1 MARLRGGRLAHH
13 PAHRAID
20 RAGLRGRHGLR
31 AASRLWRRRAAPA
44 GRLLCRADSQH
55 AVAGAD
61 LHRLFRPLEHGP
73 QALGRDLGGDRP
85 GRQHGRLHHR
95 DHAGRHPVDP
105 AHPARGGRLPGP
117 DSAAGDPACR
127 AAAGDGARLSRAVEP
142 VRAPDAGLFDHL
154 ADLGRGADGGRQQR
168 AVRHLPQ
175 LRGLHRRGGGL
186 SRSVGALPL
195 RILGDRPR
203 AVRTQAT
210 AGDGAMIQ
218 LNSNHLLYLVMA
230 AQWTVL
236 LSLIAFAGGALV
248 CLPIA
253 LMRVSKVAALRLV
266 ASAYI
271 QLIQGTPL
279 LIVLFLSYFG
289 LGIMGYK
296 LAPLVAAGVAL
307 TLYAAA
313 FLGEIW
319 RGCIEAVPR
328 TQWEASDCLGLDRF
342 QQYAYVI
349 LPQAFRMA
357 IPPTVGFMVQIVKNT
372 SLASVVGF
380 VELARA
386 GQIVNNSTFEPFIIF
401 CIVAAI
407 YFAMCYPLSLA
418 SRFLERRANAGRAN
432 H

>member
-1 MARLRGGRLAHH
+1 
-13 PAHRAID
+13 
-20 RAGLRGRHGLR
+20 
-31 AASRLWRRRAAPA
+31 
-44 GRLLCRADSQH
+44 
-55 AVAGAD
+55 
-61 LHRLFRPLEHGP
+61 
-73 QALGRDLGGDRP
+73 
-85 GRQHGRLHHR
+85 
-95 DHAGRHPVDP
+95 
-105 AHPARGGRLPGP
+105 
-117 DSAAGDPACR
+117 
-127 AAAGDGARLSRAVEP
+127 
-142 VRAPDAGLFDHL
+142 
-154 ADLGRGADGGRQQR
+154 
-168 AVRHLPQ
+168 
-175 LRGLHRRGGGL
+175 
-186 SRSVGALPL
+186 
-195 RILGDRPR
+195 
-203 AVRTQAT
+203 
-210 AGDGAMIQ
+210 MIQ
-218 LNSNHLLYLVMA
+218 LSVHHVWYLIMA

-236 LSLIAFAGGALV
+236 LSLVAFAGGALV
-248 CLPIA
+248 GLPIA
-253 LMRVSKVAALRLV
+253 LMRVSPNNALRIV
-266 ASAYI
+266 AGGYI

-279 LIVLFLSYFG
+279 LILLFLTYFG
-289 LGIMGYK
+289 LGILGYK
-296 LAPLVAAGVAL
+296 LAPLVAAGLAL

-342 QQYAYVI
+342 QQFAYVI

>member
-1 MARLRGGRLAHH
+1 
-13 PAHRAID
+13 
-20 RAGLRGRHGLR
+20 
-31 AASRLWRRRAAPA
+31 
-44 GRLLCRADSQH
+44 
-55 AVAGAD
+55 
-61 LHRLFRPLEHGP
+61 
-73 QALGRDLGGDRP
+73 
-85 GRQHGRLHHR
+85 
-95 DHAGRHPVDP
+95 
-105 AHPARGGRLPGP
+105 
-117 DSAAGDPACR
+117 
-127 AAAGDGARLSRAVEP
+127 
-142 VRAPDAGLFDHL
+142 
-154 ADLGRGADGGRQQR
+154 
-168 AVRHLPQ
+168 
-175 LRGLHRRGGGL
+175 
-186 SRSVGALPL
+186 
-195 RILGDRPR
+195 
-203 AVRTQAT
+203 
-210 AGDGAMIQ
+210 MIQ
-218 LNSNHLLYLVMA
+218 LSPHHVWYLIMA

-248 CLPIA
+248 GLPIA
-253 LMRVSKVAALRLV
+253 LMRVSPSHALRIV
-266 ASAYI
+266 AGGYI

-279 LIVLFLSYFG
+279 LILLFLTYFG
-289 LGIMGYK
+289 LGILGYK
-296 LAPLVAAGVAL
+296 LAPLVAAGLAL

-349 LPQAFRMA
+349 LPQAVRLA

-418 SRFLERRANAGRAN
+418 SRFLERRANAGSAS

>member
-1 MARLRGGRLAHH
+1 
-13 PAHRAID
+13 
-20 RAGLRGRHGLR
+20 
-31 AASRLWRRRAAPA
+31 
-44 GRLLCRADSQH
+44 
-55 AVAGAD
+55 
-61 LHRLFRPLEHGP
+61 
-73 QALGRDLGGDRP
+73 
-85 GRQHGRLHHR
+85 
-95 DHAGRHPVDP
+95 
-105 AHPARGGRLPGP
+105 
-117 DSAAGDPACR
+117 
-127 AAAGDGARLSRAVEP
+127 
-142 VRAPDAGLFDHL
+142 
-154 ADLGRGADGGRQQR
+154 
-168 AVRHLPQ
+168 
-175 LRGLHRRGGGL
+175 
-186 SRSVGALPL
+186 
-195 RILGDRPR
+195 
-203 AVRTQAT
+203 
-210 AGDGAMIQ
+210 MIQ
-218 LNSNHLLYLVMA
+218 LSAHHVWYLIMA

-248 CLPIA
+248 GLPIA
-253 LMRVSKVAALRLV
+253 LMRVSPSHTLRIVAGG
-266 ASAYI
+266 YI

-279 LIVLFLSYFG
+279 LILLFLTYFG
-289 LGIMGYK
+289 LGILGYK
-296 LAPLVAAGVAL
+296 LAPLVAAGLAL

-349 LPQAFRMA
+349 LPQAFKMA

>member
-1 MARLRGGRLAHH
+1 
-13 PAHRAID
+13 
-20 RAGLRGRHGLR
+20 
-31 AASRLWRRRAAPA
+31 
-44 GRLLCRADSQH
+44 
-55 AVAGAD
+55 
-61 LHRLFRPLEHGP
+61 
-73 QALGRDLGGDRP
+73 
-85 GRQHGRLHHR
+85 
-95 DHAGRHPVDP
+95 
-105 AHPARGGRLPGP
+105 
-117 DSAAGDPACR
+117 
-127 AAAGDGARLSRAVEP
+127 
-142 VRAPDAGLFDHL
+142 
-154 ADLGRGADGGRQQR
+154 
-168 AVRHLPQ
+168 
-175 LRGLHRRGGGL
+175 
-186 SRSVGALPL
+186 
-195 RILGDRPR
+195 
-203 AVRTQAT
+203 
-210 AGDGAMIQ
+210 MIQ
-218 LNSNHLLYLVMA
+218 LSAHHVWYLIMA

-248 CLPIA
+248 GLPIA
-253 LMRVSKVAALRLV
+253 LMRVSPSHALRIV
-266 ASAYI
+266 AGGYI

-279 LIVLFLSYFG
+279 LILLFLTYFG
-289 LGIMGYK
+289 LGILGYK
-296 LAPLVAAGVAL
+296 LTPLVAAGLAL

-349 LPQAFRMA
+349 LPQAFKMA

-418 SRFLERRANAGRAN
+418 SRFLERRANAGSAS

>member
-1 MARLRGGRLAHH
+1 
-13 PAHRAID
+13 
-20 RAGLRGRHGLR
+20 
-31 AASRLWRRRAAPA
+31 
-44 GRLLCRADSQH
+44 
-55 AVAGAD
+55 
-61 LHRLFRPLEHGP
+61 
-73 QALGRDLGGDRP
+73 
-85 GRQHGRLHHR
+85 
-95 DHAGRHPVDP
+95 
-105 AHPARGGRLPGP
+105 
-117 DSAAGDPACR
+117 
-127 AAAGDGARLSRAVEP
+127 
-142 VRAPDAGLFDHL
+142 
-154 ADLGRGADGGRQQR
+154 
-168 AVRHLPQ
+168 
-175 LRGLHRRGGGL
+175 
-186 SRSVGALPL
+186 
-195 RILGDRPR
+195 
-203 AVRTQAT
+203 
-210 AGDGAMIQ
+210 MIQ
-218 LNSNHLLYLVMA
+218 LNSNHLLYLVTA

-248 CLPIA
+248 GLPVA

-328 TQWEASDCLGLDRF
+328 TQWEASDCLGLNRF
-342 QQYAYVI
+342 QQYAYVV
-349 LPQAFRMA
+349 LPQAMRIA

-372 SLASVVGF
+372 SLASVIGF

-386 GQIVNNSTFEPFIIF
+386 GQIVNNSTFEPFTIF

-407 YFAMCYPLSLA
+407 YFALCYPLSLA
-418 SRFLERRANAGRAN
+418 SRHLERKAHAGR
-432 H
+432 

>member
-1 MARLRGGRLAHH
+1 
-13 PAHRAID
+13 
-20 RAGLRGRHGLR
+20 
-31 AASRLWRRRAAPA
+31 
-44 GRLLCRADSQH
+44 
-55 AVAGAD
+55 
-61 LHRLFRPLEHGP
+61 
-73 QALGRDLGGDRP
+73 
-85 GRQHGRLHHR
+85 
-95 DHAGRHPVDP
+95 
-105 AHPARGGRLPGP
+105 
-117 DSAAGDPACR
+117 
-127 AAAGDGARLSRAVEP
+127 
-142 VRAPDAGLFDHL
+142 
-154 ADLGRGADGGRQQR
+154 
-168 AVRHLPQ
+168 
-175 LRGLHRRGGGL
+175 
-186 SRSVGALPL
+186 
-195 RILGDRPR
+195 
-203 AVRTQAT
+203 
-210 AGDGAMIQ
+210 MIQ
-218 LNSNHLLYLVMA
+218 LSAHHVWYLVMA

-248 CLPIA
+248 GLPIA
-253 LMRVSKVAALRLV
+253 LMRVSPNNALRIV
-266 ASAYI
+266 AGGYI

-279 LIVLFLSYFG
+279 LILLFLTYFG
-289 LGIMGYK
+289 LGILGYK
-296 LAPLVAAGVAL
+296 LAPLVAAGLAL

-349 LPQAFRMA
+349 LPQAFKMA

-418 SRFLERRANAGRAN
+418 SRFLERRANAGRAS

>member
-1 MARLRGGRLAHH
+1 
-13 PAHRAID
+13 
-20 RAGLRGRHGLR
+20 
-31 AASRLWRRRAAPA
+31 
-44 GRLLCRADSQH
+44 
-55 AVAGAD
+55 
-61 LHRLFRPLEHGP
+61 
-73 QALGRDLGGDRP
+73 
-85 GRQHGRLHHR
+85 
-95 DHAGRHPVDP
+95 
-105 AHPARGGRLPGP
+105 
-117 DSAAGDPACR
+117 
-127 AAAGDGARLSRAVEP
+127 
-142 VRAPDAGLFDHL
+142 
-154 ADLGRGADGGRQQR
+154 
-168 AVRHLPQ
+168 
-175 LRGLHRRGGGL
+175 
-186 SRSVGALPL
+186 
-195 RILGDRPR
+195 
-203 AVRTQAT
+203 
-210 AGDGAMIQ
+210 MIQ
-218 LNSNHLLYLVMA
+218 LSAHHVWYLIMA

-248 CLPIA
+248 GLPIA
-253 LMRVSKVAALRLV
+253 LMRVSPSHALRIV
-266 ASAYI
+266 AGGYI

-279 LIVLFLSYFG
+279 LILLFLTYFG
-289 LGIMGYK
+289 LGILGYK
-296 LAPLVAAGVAL
+296 LAPLVAAGLAL

-319 RGCIEAVPR
+319 RGCIEVVPR

-349 LPQAFRMA
+349 LPQAFKMA

-418 SRFLERRANAGRAN
+418 SRFLERRANAGSAS

>member
-1 MARLRGGRLAHH
+1 
-13 PAHRAID
+13 
-20 RAGLRGRHGLR
+20 
-31 AASRLWRRRAAPA
+31 
-44 GRLLCRADSQH
+44 
-55 AVAGAD
+55 
-61 LHRLFRPLEHGP
+61 
-73 QALGRDLGGDRP
+73 
-85 GRQHGRLHHR
+85 
-95 DHAGRHPVDP
+95 
-105 AHPARGGRLPGP
+105 
-117 DSAAGDPACR
+117 
-127 AAAGDGARLSRAVEP
+127 
-142 VRAPDAGLFDHL
+142 
-154 ADLGRGADGGRQQR
+154 
-168 AVRHLPQ
+168 
-175 LRGLHRRGGGL
+175 
-186 SRSVGALPL
+186 
-195 RILGDRPR
+195 
-203 AVRTQAT
+203 
-210 AGDGAMIQ
+210 MIQ
-218 LNSNHLLYLVMA
+218 LNANHVWYLIAA

-248 CLPIA
+248 GLPLA
-253 LMRVSKVAALRLV
+253 LMRVSPSPALRTV
-266 ASAYI
+266 AGAYI

-279 LIVLFLSYFG
+279 LILLFLTYFG
-289 LGIMGYK
+289 LGILGYK
-296 LAPLVAAGVAL
+296 LVPLVAAGLAL

-342 QQYAYVI
+342 QQYVYVV
-349 LPQAFRMA
+349 LPQAVRMA

-418 SRFLERRANAGRAN
+418 SRFLERRANAGSAS

>member
-1 MARLRGGRLAHH
+1 
-13 PAHRAID
+13 
-20 RAGLRGRHGLR
+20 
-31 AASRLWRRRAAPA
+31 
-44 GRLLCRADSQH
+44 
-55 AVAGAD
+55 
-61 LHRLFRPLEHGP
+61 
-73 QALGRDLGGDRP
+73 
-85 GRQHGRLHHR
+85 
-95 DHAGRHPVDP
+95 
-105 AHPARGGRLPGP
+105 
-117 DSAAGDPACR
+117 
-127 AAAGDGARLSRAVEP
+127 
-142 VRAPDAGLFDHL
+142 
-154 ADLGRGADGGRQQR
+154 
-168 AVRHLPQ
+168 
-175 LRGLHRRGGGL
+175 
-186 SRSVGALPL
+186 
-195 RILGDRPR
+195 
-203 AVRTQAT
+203 
-210 AGDGAMIQ
+210 MIQ
-218 LNSNHLLYLVMA
+218 LNAHHVWYLILA

-248 CLPIA
+248 GLPLA
-253 LMRVSKVAALRLV
+253 LMRVSPSPALRTV
-266 ASAYI
+266 AGAYI

-279 LIVLFLSYFG
+279 LILLFLTYFG
-289 LGIMGYK
+289 LGILGYK
-296 LAPLVAAGVAL
+296 LVPLVAAGLAL

-342 QQYAYVI
+342 QQYAYVV
-349 LPQAFRMA
+349 LPQAIRIA

-418 SRFLERRANAGRAN
+418 SRFLERRANAGRAS

>member
-1 MARLRGGRLAHH
+1 
-13 PAHRAID
+13 
-20 RAGLRGRHGLR
+20 
-31 AASRLWRRRAAPA
+31 
-44 GRLLCRADSQH
+44 
-55 AVAGAD
+55 
-61 LHRLFRPLEHGP
+61 
-73 QALGRDLGGDRP
+73 
-85 GRQHGRLHHR
+85 
-95 DHAGRHPVDP
+95 
-105 AHPARGGRLPGP
+105 
-117 DSAAGDPACR
+117 
-127 AAAGDGARLSRAVEP
+127 
-142 VRAPDAGLFDHL
+142 
-154 ADLGRGADGGRQQR
+154 
-168 AVRHLPQ
+168 
-175 LRGLHRRGGGL
+175 
-186 SRSVGALPL
+186 
-195 RILGDRPR
+195 
-203 AVRTQAT
+203 
-210 AGDGAMIQ
+210 MIQ
-218 LNSNHLLYLVMA
+218 LSAHHVWYLIMA

-248 CLPIA
+248 GLPIA
-253 LMRVSKVAALRLV
+253 LMRVSPSHALRIV
-266 ASAYI
+266 AGGYI

-279 LIVLFLSYFG
+279 LILLFLTYFG
-289 LGIMGYK
+289 LGILGYK
-296 LAPLVAAGVAL
+296 LAPLVAAGLAL

-349 LPQAFRMA
+349 LPQAFKMA

-418 SRFLERRANAGRAN
+418 SRFLERRANAGRAS